1 MTKTTNEYE
10 ENQDIDSLSDLNQLL
25 YVFRTLIILG
35 ILFLFLIIEIVSV
48 FRVVLYQYYFLG
60 IFVLATVILFCLFA
74 IKDVV
79 SFIRQKKANKLL
91 FSILGI
97 VIIGSGL
104 LVRTWNFN
112 RHFEST
118 KYKAY
123 IELKD
128 SEIENSYKIL
138 FRKNGN
144 VLIDVDK
151 DTDAGL
157 VSEYYYGNYVL
168 KNKVFYLSYLF
179 GRDWKYAKFKLVNNE
194 LIPLSDKNKISTLKF
209 KFFRY

>member
-1 MTKTTNEYE
+1 MAKTTDESE

-35 ILFLFLIIEIVSV
+35 ILFLFLKIEIESV

-60 IFVLATVILFCLFA
+60 IFVLGTVILFCLFV
-74 IKDVV
+74 IKDVI
-79 SFIRQKKANKLL
+79 SFIRQKKTYKLL

-112 RHFEST
+112 RHIEST

-123 IELKD
+123 VELKD
-128 SEIENSYKIL
+128 SKIEDSYKIL

-144 VLIDVDK
+144 VLIDVE
-151 DTDAGL
+151 TEEGL
-157 VSEYYYGNYVL
+157 ISEYYYGNYVL
-168 KNKVFYLSYLF
+168 KNKVFYISYLF
-179 GRDWKYAKFKLVNNE
+179 GRDWKYAKFKLVNKE
-194 LIPLSDKNKISTLKF
+194 LIPFSDKNKVSSLKF

>member
-1 MTKTTNEYE
+1 M
-10 ENQDIDSLSDLNQLL
+10 
-25 YVFRTLIILG
+25 
-35 ILFLFLIIEIVSV
+35 
-48 FRVVLYQYYFLG
+48 
-60 IFVLATVILFCLFA
+60 
-74 IKDVV
+74 
-79 SFIRQKKANKLL
+79 
-91 FSILGI
+91 
-97 VIIGSGL
+97 
-104 LVRTWNFN
+104 VRTWNFN

-123 IELKD
+123 VELKD
-128 SEIENSYKIL
+128 SEIEDSYKIL

>member
-1 MTKTTNEYE
+1 MAKTTDESE

-60 IFVLATVILFCLFA
+60 IFVLATVILFCLFV
-74 IKDVV
+74 IKDVI
-79 SFIRQKKANKLL
+79 SFIRQKKTYKLL

-123 IELKD
+123 VELKD
-128 SEIENSYKIL
+128 SKIEDSYKIL

-144 VLIDVDK
+144 VLIDVE
-151 DTDAGL
+151 TEEGL
-157 VSEYYYGNYVL
+157 ISEYYYGNYVL
-168 KNKVFYLSYLF
+168 KNKVFYISYLF
-179 GRDWKYAKFKLVNNE
+179 GRDWKYDRFILVNNE
-194 LIPLSDKNKISTLKF
+194 LIPFSEKNKISPIKF
-209 KFFRY
+209 KFFRH

>member
-1 MTKTTNEYE
+1 MTKNTDESEKT
-10 ENQDIDSLSDLNQLL
+10 QDVNSISDLGLFL
-25 YVFRTLIILG
+25 YIIRALIILG
-35 ILFLFLIIEIVSV
+35 ILFLFLKIEIESV

-60 IFVLATVILFCLFA
+60 IFVLATVILFCLFV

-79 SFIRQKKANKLL
+79 SFIKRKKATKLL

-112 RHFEST
+112 RHIEST

-123 IELKD
+123 VELKD
-128 SEIENSYKIL
+128 SKIEDSYKIL

-144 VLIDVDK
+144 VLIDVE
-151 DTDAGL
+151 TEEGL
-157 VSEYYYGNYVL
+157 ISEYYYGNYVL
-168 KNKVFYLSYLF
+168 KNKVFYISYLF
-179 GRDWKYAKFKLVNNE
+179 GRDWKYAKFKQVNNE
-194 LIPLSDKNKISTLKF
+194 LIPFSDKNKISPIKF
-209 KFFRY
+209 KFFRC

>member
-1 MTKTTNEYE
+1 MAKTTDESE

-35 ILFLFLIIEIVSV
+35 ILFLFLKIEIESV

-60 IFVLATVILFCLFA
+60 IFVLGTVILFCLFV
-74 IKDVV
+74 IKDVI
-79 SFIRQKKANKLL
+79 SFIRQKKTYKLL

-112 RHFEST
+112 RHIEST

-123 IELKD
+123 VELKD
-128 SEIENSYKIL
+128 SKIEDSYKIL

-144 VLIDVDK
+144 VLIDIE
-151 DTDAGL
+151 TEEGL
-157 VSEYYYGNYVL
+157 ISEYYYGNYVL
-168 KNKVFYLSYLF
+168 KNKVFYISYLF
-179 GRDWKYAKFKLVNNE
+179 GRDWKYAKFKLVNKE
-194 LIPLSDKNKISTLKF
+194 LIPFSDKNKVSSLKF

>member
-1 MTKTTNEYE
+1 MEKTTNESE

-25 YVFRTLIILG
+25 YVFRSLIILG
-35 ILFLFLIIEIVSV
+35 ILCLFLKIEIESV

-60 IFVLATVILFCLFA
+60 IFVIATVILFCLFV

-79 SFIRQKKANKLL
+79 SFIKRKNATKLL
-91 FSILGI
+91 FSILGSI
-97 VIIGSGL
+97 IIGSGL
-104 LVRTWNFN
+104 LIRTWNFK
-112 RHFEST
+112 RHIEST

-123 IELKD
+123 VELKD
-128 SEIENSYKIL
+128 SKIEDSYKIL

-144 VLIDVDK
+144 VLIDVETED
-151 DTDAGL
+151 GL
-157 VSEYYYGNYVL
+157 VSEHYYGHYVL
-168 KNKVFYLSYLF
+168 KNKVFYISYLF

-194 LIPLSDKNKISTLKF
+194 LIPFSEKNKISTLKF